1 MNILTFFESLILA
14 TDTAP
19 VTPPPA
25 GLLPFYAHFL
35 KQVLRLIAV
44 LFLTGALAAV
54 LDASVPVFI
63 GWLVSLVSKPDPR
76 VALSGAWPQ
85 ILGIVLVLLVLRP
98 LALFFQNSMAN
109 QAIAPGLGNLIRWQS
124 HLALMRQNWSFFQNG
139 TAGGLANRV
148 VQTGPCLRETV
159 LLTTNAVL
167 YIAVYGGSAIA
178 VLAWR
183 GEMLALP
190 IVCWGV
196 AYVLLLRHF
205 VPRIRVRSRAVSEV
219 RSRLTGR
226 VVDTYSNILTFKLFL
241 QGERAS
247 RSIRST
253 IDEHTLSFRRHLRLT
268 SLFSCSLSALNA
280 LLLVSS
286 GGIAIWLWING
297 HIAVGTVAM
306 ALPLTWQ
313 ITNVA
318 GWVAQHA
325 TSLFEN
331 MGAVEDGMTSIT
343 APAAPPDRP
352 GARELVVKRA
362 EIAFNNVHFG
372 YASPVLHGVSF
383 SVAAGE
389 HVGLVGASGEG
400 KSTLM
405 HLLLRLYEVD
415 QGKIVIDGQD
425 IACCTVDSVRR
436 HIAIVPQDLTLMD
449 CSLGD
454 NIRIGRADASD
465 ADIQAVVD
473 LLGLEFVEHVVDT
486 EGRRGLDAHCGER
499 GAKLSGGQRQRIAIA
514 RAILKD
520 APILVLDEATS
531 ALDENTQRTLQGNLA
546 LLMHGRTAIVIS
558 HRASSLVNLDRTI
571 TLSGG
576 RILSDHAKT
585 GEIALDAS
593 S

>member
-1 MNILTFFESLILA
+1 
-14 TDTAP
+14 
-19 VTPPPA
+19 
-25 GLLPFYAHFL
+25 
-35 KQVLRLIAV
+35 
-44 LFLTGALAAV
+44 
-54 LDASVPVFI
+54 
-63 GWLVSLVSKPDPR
+63 
-76 VALSGAWPQ
+76 
-85 ILGIVLVLLVLRP
+85 
-98 LALFFQNSMAN
+98 
-109 QAIAPGLGNLIRWQS
+109 
-124 HLALMRQNWSFFQNG
+124 
-139 TAGGLANRV
+139 
-148 VQTGPCLRETV
+148 
-159 LLTTNAVL
+159 
-167 YIAVYGGSAIA
+167 
-178 VLAWR
+178 
-183 GEMLALP
+183 
-190 IVCWGV
+190 
-196 AYVLLLRHF
+196 
-205 VPRIRVRSRAVSEV
+205 
-219 RSRLTGR
+219 
-226 VVDTYSNILTFKLFL
+226 
-241 QGERAS
+241 
-247 RSIRST
+247 
-253 IDEHTLSFRRHLRLT
+253 
-268 SLFSCSLSALNA
+268 
-280 LLLVSS
+280 
-286 GGIAIWLWING
+286 
-297 HIAVGTVAM
+297 
-306 ALPLTWQ
+306 
-313 ITNVA
+313 
-318 GWVAQHA
+318 
-325 TSLFEN
+325 
-331 MGAVEDGMTSIT
+331 
-343 APAAPPDRP
+343 
-352 GARELVVKRA
+352 
-362 EIAFNNVHFG
+362 
-372 YASPVLHGVSF
+372 
-383 SVAAGE
+383 
-389 HVGLVGASGEG
+389 
-400 KSTLM
+400 M